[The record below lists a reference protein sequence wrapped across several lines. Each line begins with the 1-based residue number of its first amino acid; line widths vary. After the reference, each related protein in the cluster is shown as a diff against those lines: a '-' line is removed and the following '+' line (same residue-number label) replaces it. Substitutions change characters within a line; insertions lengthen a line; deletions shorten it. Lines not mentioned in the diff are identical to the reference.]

1 MIALKKPM
9 ILAVAGAMALTAC
22 TSTSGNQT
30 EIGAATGAV
39 LGGLFGASRDGDN
52 NALKTAAGAAVGA
65 AIGGAIGQQLER
77 QKAELDQSFAS
88 NEIDVI
94 NTGSELIVRMPNA
107 ILFDVDSASL
117 RGDLRSDLNVLAGNL
132 LRYPDS
138 TVFVTG
144 HTDNTGA
151 ASYNQD
157 LSERR
162 ASSAAEYLGGQGIV
176 SSRLTTRGMGESEP
190 VATNETAEGRQENR
204 RVEVAIYASEEY
216 RERAKER
223 AGNQ

>member
-157 LSERR
+157 LSQRR
-162 ASSAAEYLGGQGIV
+162 AQSVASVLTSGGVNPGRLVV
-176 SSRLTTRGMGESEP
+176 SGRGEDQPIAS
-190 VATNETAEGRQENR
+190 NLTAEGRQLNR
-204 RVEVAIYASEEY
+204 RVDITI
-216 RERAKER
+216 RP
-223 AGNQ
+223 NT